1 MKRNATRTA
10 MARQPGIEAA
20 PGNGLDWWQIWRKLP
35 FERADL
41 GEIGI
46 PADRS
51 TLDLRPAEIPA
62 AASWPAWS
70 VRCWMENPKGVVKHE
85 PTAFGGTGDG
95 VSGAGGDCAKRG
107 DRGGGRGDEPE

>member
-10 MARQPGIEAA
+10 MARQSGIEAA
-20 PGNGLDWWQIWRKLP
+20 PGNGLDWWQIWRKPP

-51 TLDLRPAEIPA
+51 TLDLRPAEIPTA
-62 AASWPAWS
+62 VLWLAWLPWPVW
-70 VRCWMENPKGVVKHE
+70 CWMENPKGVVKYE

-95 VSGAGGDCAKRG
+95 VSGAGGDC
-107 DRGGGRGDEPE
+107 